1 MKKFHYCWAIPLTGV
16 VLSGHTSSGGRE
28 LTKSTAYLDSTN
40 RVSLSLR
47 FGLNINFKFKGIGN
61 GVLSG
66 LGSGNGRVTLDGD
79 QYNYSDGYVGN
90 GTTLRADGSYGG
102 NYGGYTSY
110 WGYDNASQYILADN
124 TFTFHNITSAGIPS
138 EVSGDNDNGCPSF
151 EFTYDWQLGIKENWH
166 HLRYGLEAAIN
177 YTKFSMKGN
186 NSFDIF
192 STTDIYQYGG
202 IPGIIPDP
210 GHQGLWLPTD
220 PNYPVLVVPGAPGT
234 PSLSHNFLAQQDFDA
249 NIWGFRLGPYIEYPF
264 NDKWSLHLSGG
275 LALGLI
281 DAEANWKEK
290 LTQLSD
296 SSTTTASGGG
306 RDAELLW
313 GYYIS
318 LNANYQINKR
328 WGIAAGVQFQDL
340 GTYSH
345 NFGGRTA
352 ELDLSKSLFVQVG
365 ISYSF

>member
-1 MKKFHYCWAIPLTGV
+1 MKKIHYYWAIPLTGV
-16 VLSGHTSSGGRE
+16 VLSGHTASGERE
-28 LTKSTAYLDSTN
+28 LTKSAYLDSTN

-47 FGLNINFKFKGIGN
+47 FGLNINAKFKGIGN

-66 LGSGNGRVTLDGD
+66 LGSGHGRVTLDGD

-90 GTTLRADGSYGG
+90 GSTLRADVSG
-102 NYGGYTSY
+102 NFLGYTAY
-110 WGYDNASQYILADN
+110 WGYDNASQYNQAAN
-124 TFTFHNITSAGIPS
+124 TFTFHNITSSGIPS
-138 EVSGDNDNGCPSF
+138 EVSGDNDNSCPSF
-151 EFTYDWQLGIKENWH
+151 ELAYDWQLGIKENWH

-186 NSFDIF
+186 NTFNIF
-192 STTDIYQYGG
+192 STTDVYQFGG
-202 IPGIIPDP
+202 IPGQQPVE
-210 GHQGLWLPTD
+210 GYQGLWSGNPGD
-220 PNYPVLVVPGAPGT
+220 PVLVVPGAPGA
-234 PSLSHNFLAQQDFDA
+234 PSLSHNFLAQQEFDA

>member
-1 MKKFHYCWAIPLTGV
+1 MKKIHYCWAIPLTGV
-16 VLSGHTSSGGRE
+16 VLSGNTASGERE
-28 LTKSTAYLDSTN
+28 LTKSTYLDSTN

-47 FGLNINFKFKGIGN
+47 FGLNINAKFKGIGN

-66 LGSGNGRVTLDGD
+66 LGSGNGRVTPDGD

-90 GTTLRADGSYGG
+90 GSTLREDVSG
-102 NYGGYTSY
+102 NFLGYTAY
-110 WGYDNASQYILADN
+110 WGYDNASQYNQAAN
-124 TFTFHNITSAGIPS
+124 TFTFHNITSSGIPS
-138 EVSGDNDNGCPSF
+138 EISGDNDNGCPSF
-151 EFTYDWQLGIKENWH
+151 EFAYDWQLGIKEDWH

-186 NSFDIF
+186 NTFNIF
-192 STTDIYQYGG
+192 STTDVYQFGG
-202 IPGIIPDP
+202 IPGQQPSP
-210 GHQGLWLPTD
+210 GYQGLWSGNPGD
-220 PNYPVLVVPGAPGT
+220 PVLVVPGAPGT

-264 NDKWSLHLSGG
+264 NDKWRLHLSGG

-281 DAEANWKEK
+281 DAEANWKER

-328 WGIAAGVQFQDL
+328 WGIAAGLQFQDL
-340 GTYSH
+340 GTY
-345 NFGGRTA
+345 
-352 ELDLSKSLFVQVG
+352 LSL
-365 ISYSF
+365 IHI